1 MSESGKFERKLPED
15 RRRALIE
22 ATLVCLGREG
32 HAGLSIRKISKEA
45 GISVGLINHHYANK
59 DALVGHAYE
68 HLAHSL
74 LDTVRA
80 QVAAAG
86 PDPRAR
92 LSACFHGIF
101 SSSALER
108 STLRTWVVFWGMID
122 HSKSINDAHDQ
133 TYAVYRQLL
142 ETLLEDIQAHR
153 EAPRIDVRLAAIGL
167 SAMLDGLWL
176 ELSLNPT
183 TFARDEA
190 ILLCESWADGLLAGS
205 MPQLQ
210 RADSSPKADI

>member
-1 MSESGKFERKLPED
+1 MDEHGKFRRQPPED
-15 RRRALIE
+15 RRQALIE

-32 HAGLSIRKISKEA
+32 HTGLSIRKISKEA
-45 GISVGLINHHYANK
+45 GISIGLINHHYANK

-68 HLAHSL
+68 HLSHIL

-80 QVAAAG
+80 QVATAG

-101 SSSALER
+101 SSSALDR

-122 HSKSINDAHDQ
+122 HSEAINEAHDR
-133 TYAVYRQLL
+133 TYAVYRGLL
-142 ETLLEDIQAHR
+142 ETLLSDIVASR
-153 EAPRIDVRLAAIGL
+153 KAPRIDVRLAAIGL

-190 ILLCESWADGLLAGS
+190 IMLCESWADALCDGS
-205 MPQLQ
+205 MPQL
-210 RADSSPKADI
+210 RHAATPTEPGN

>member
-153 EAPRIDVRLAAIGL
+153 QAPRIDMRLAAIGL

-205 MPQLQ
+205 MPQL
-210 RADSSPKADI
+210 RHADAAPKTDI

>member
-1 MSESGKFERKLPED
+1 MDEFGKFKRQPPED
-15 RRRALIE
+15 RRQALIE

-32 HAGLSIRKISKEA
+32 HAGLSVRKISAEA
-45 GISVGLINHHYANK
+45 GISIGLINHHYANK

-68 HLAHSL
+68 HLALGL
-74 LDTVRA
+74 LETVRT

-92 LSACFHGIF
+92 LSACFQGIF
-101 SSSALER
+101 SSAALDR
-108 STLRTWVVFWGMID
+108 ATLRTWVVFWGMID
-122 HSKSINDAHDQ
+122 HSQAINEAHDR
-133 TYAVYRQLL
+133 TYAVYRTLL
-142 ETLLEDIQAHR
+142 ETLLGDIHADR
-153 EAPRIDVRLAAIGL
+153 KGPRIDARLAAIGL

-190 ILLCESWADGLLAGS
+190 ITLCESWVDALCAGAMPRLLVAAA
-205 MPQLQ
+205 P
-210 RADSSPKADI
+210 AKTED

>member
-1 MSESGKFERKLPED
+1 MDERGKFKRQLPED
-15 RRRALIE
+15 RRQALIE

-45 GISVGLINHHYANK
+45 GISIGLINHHYANK

-68 HLAHSL
+68 HLSHIL

-86 PDPRAR
+86 SGPRAR
-92 LSACFHGIF
+92 LSACFHGVF

-122 HSKSINDAHDQ
+122 HSETISEAHDR
-133 TYAVYRQLL
+133 TYAVYRGLL
-142 ETLLEDIQAHR
+142 ESLLNDIVANR
-153 EAPRIDVRLAAIGL
+153 EAPRMDVRLAAIGL

-176 ELSLNPT
+176 ELCLNPT

-190 ILLCESWADGLLAGS
+190 IALCESWADALCAGS
-205 MPQLQ
+205 MSHLHHDAAPA
-210 RADSSPKADI
+210 RAGN

>member
-210 RADSSPKADI
+210 RANAAPKTDI

>member
-190 ILLCESWADGLLAGS
+190 ILLCESWADGLLVGS
-205 MPQLQ
+205 MPQLR
-210 RADSSPKADI
+210 RADSSPKTDI

>member
-1 MSESGKFERKLPED
+1 MDEHGKFKRQLPED
-15 RRRALIE
+15 RRQALIE

-32 HAGLSIRKISKEA
+32 QAGLSIRKISKEA

-68 HLAHSL
+68 HLSHIL

-80 QVAAAG
+80 QVSAAG

-101 SSSALER
+101 SSSALDR

-122 HSKSINDAHDQ
+122 HSEAINEAHDR
-133 TYAVYRQLL
+133 TYAVYRGVL
-142 ETLLEDIQAHR
+142 ETLLSEIVASR
-153 EAPRIDVRLAAIGL
+153 KGPSIDVRLAAIGL

-190 ILLCESWADGLLAGS
+190 IMLCEGWADALCTGS
-205 MPQLQ
+205 IPQL
-210 RADSSPKADI
+210 RHPVATAKSDN

>member
-205 MPQLQ
+205 MPQL
-210 RADSSPKADI
+210 RRIEAPPKTDI

>member
-1 MSESGKFERKLPED
+1 MDEHGKFKRQLPED
-15 RRRALIE
+15 RRQALIE

-68 HLAHSL
+68 HLSHIL

-101 SSSALER
+101 SSSALDR

-122 HSKSINDAHDQ
+122 HSEAISEAHDR
-133 TYAVYRQLL
+133 TYAIYRGLL
-142 ETLLEDIQAHR
+142 ETLLRDIAIGR
-153 EAPRIDVRLAAIGL
+153 KAPSVDVRLAAIGL

-190 ILLCESWADGLLAGS
+190 IMLCEGWADALCAGS
-205 MPQLQ
+205 VPQLHHPT
-210 RADSSPKADI
+210 AAIKPDN